1 MSLRLTLEEISD
13 GIEKTIKV
21 KRFKSC
27 SSCSGSGAKAGSGH
41 SACPHCNGTGEIRQT
56 TRSIFGQFVNV
67 SECPYCGGEGKI
79 VKDKCTECEGSGR
92 TKSESTIKVNIP
104 PGVVEGNYIPLR
116 GQGHSGIRGGS
127 SGDLYVYIEEEEH
140 EHFIRNNDDVI
151 HKLEISF
158 FDAVLGAEI
167 IVPTLSGKAK
177 LKIDPGTQSGSILK
191 MKEKGI
197 RHLNSYGRGD
207 QLNYISVYTPKKIS
221 SKEKEMMKELSKSEN
236 FKPSGKTKKDKG
248 FFNNMFG

>member
-1 MSLRLTLEEISD
+1 M
-13 GIEKTIKV
+13 
-21 KRFKSC
+21 
-27 SSCSGSGAKAGSGH
+27 
-41 SACPHCNGTGEIRQT
+41 
-56 TRSIFGQFVNV
+56 
-67 SECPYCGGEGKI
+67 
-79 VKDKCTECEGSGR
+79 
-92 TKSESTIKVNIP
+92 
-104 PGVVEGNYIPLR
+104 
-116 GQGHSGIRGGS
+116 
-127 SGDLYVYIEEEEH
+127 
-140 EHFIRNNDDVI
+140 
-151 HKLEISF
+151 
-158 FDAVLGAEI
+158 
-167 IVPTLSGKAK
+167 PTLSGKAK